1 MRAQA
6 YFQQRVACLKKVFG
20 DSRLSEVTVKEI
32 ARFQAERATKVSPAT
47 VNRDLSVLKG
57 MFTKA
62 IEWGYA
68 LHNPVKRVKF
78 LRETGQR
85 EWFLS
90 KEEVKTL
97 LEQCSPWL
105 RPLVA
110 LALHTGMRRGELFGL
125 TWHDVDFRANCLH
138 LDSERTKS
146 GRGRKI
152 PMNTSSPAIL
162 EGIRASSPVP
172 RPARRSESG

>member
-20 DSRLSEVTVKEI
+20 SRLSEVTAKEI

-57 MFTKA
+57 MFTRA

-78 LRETGQR
+78 LRETG
-85 EWFLS
+85 
-90 KEEVKTL
+90 
-97 LEQCSPWL
+97 
-105 RPLVA
+105 
-110 LALHTGMRRGELFGL
+110 
-125 TWHDVDFRANCLH
+125 
-138 LDSERTKS
+138 
-146 GRGRKI
+146 
-152 PMNTSSPAIL
+152 
-162 EGIRASSPVP
+162 
-172 RPARRSESG
+172 